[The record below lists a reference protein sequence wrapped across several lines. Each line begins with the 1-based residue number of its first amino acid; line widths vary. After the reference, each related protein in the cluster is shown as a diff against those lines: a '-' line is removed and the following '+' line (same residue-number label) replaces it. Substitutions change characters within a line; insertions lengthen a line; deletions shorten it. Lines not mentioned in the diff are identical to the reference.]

1 MKMFKHYWAPTP
13 VIWRKLGDSL
23 LAVGVTAQTYSVISE
38 NQKWML
44 YVAIGC
50 MVGKFLTNFF
60 ADISLN
66 EKAKQE

>member
-1 MKMFKHYWAPTP
+1 MFKNYWAPTP
-13 VIWRKLGDSL
+13 VIFRKLGDSL
-23 LAVGVTAQTYSVISE
+23 LAVGAMAQTYAIISE

-66 EKAKQE
+66 DKANEKP

>member
-1 MKMFKHYWAPTP
+1 MKVFKKYWAPTP
-13 VIWRKLGDSL
+13 VIFRKIGDSL
-23 LAVGVTAQTYSVISE
+23 LAVGVTAQTYSVISD

-66 EKAKQE
+66 DQAKEK